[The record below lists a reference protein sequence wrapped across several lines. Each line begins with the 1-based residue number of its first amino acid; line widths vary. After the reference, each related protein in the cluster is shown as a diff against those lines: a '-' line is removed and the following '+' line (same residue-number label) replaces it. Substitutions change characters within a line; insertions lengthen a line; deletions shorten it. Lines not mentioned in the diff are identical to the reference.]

1 MARKFNRKAKRMFG
15 IFCGTVLGSMGIFAF
30 GIVNVA
36 QAQTEEY
43 TLSPGEIVYDNQ
55 FELVSYGDSGKIV
68 RGWDKTYTLV
78 DSRNKEHNLGRQT
91 VVYEP
96 STQTLTIW
104 GGGYR
109 FRQDGTVDRLDSKAE
124 ITDLSED
131 GFYKLSTRKY
141 VMTGDLITDDKNSV
155 EANKWAYMVAD
166 KSGNVQM
173 MNETQAL
180 KILDASWFASGPLKF
195 TVKEESLDLG
205 LDRVVDLSMV
215 MGSLQVVEDPY
226 NLGQKY
232 YSYTIRGGNG
242 GVGGDGGNGGAGGIG
257 GAGGS
262 GGIGGNGGT
271 GGVGGT
277 GGIGGIGG
285 AGGSGGDG
293 GTGGRGGDGG
303 NGGSGGAG
311 GNGGNL
317 DNSGYDQVIYG
328 RQSMALK
335 QLETGATSV
344 GVNFRISD
352 PFDYYGVIELRLSP
366 YGTTWSSAN
375 SKCRSIDVS
384 ADDDYYEFTGLN
396 PETRYQVEIGYF
408 PDTDDSEADDNFK
421 TMDVVRFWTNKITCD
436 FSIEILKNN
445 VGNVFGE
452 IGYSAKLS
460 SDYQI
465 DSAQVIIYGDDGRTE
480 IGHADLNISDLES
493 SYGVSG
499 SIQRSAPETNKYYLA
514 KLFVTTGGSSEQKVI
529 KTAKVTNPNYV
540 SDGTSTVSQQTQAE
554 TEAPETAAPVTA
566 AQISGNP
573 ENSYQGQ
580 KTVTEDVQQMEEA
593 TEPETEVEATE
604 EPETENASI
613 RVYNFTEQE
622 EESIGPGFGETNEND
637 KTED

>member
-1 MARKFNRKAKRMFG
+1 MARKFDRKAKRMFG
-15 IFCGTVLGSMGIFAF
+15 IFCGTVLGSIGIFAF

-68 RGWDKTYTLV
+68 RGWDKNYSLV
-78 DSRNKEHNLGRQT
+78 DSKNKEHNLGRQT

-109 FRQDGTVDRLDSKAE
+109 FRQDGTVDRLGTKAD

-131 GFYKLSTRKY
+131 GFYKLSNRKY

-155 EANKWAYMVAD
+155 EASKWAYMVAD

-180 KILDASWFASGPLKF
+180 KILDASWFSAGQLKF
-195 TVKEESLDLG
+195 TLKDETLDLG
-205 LDRVVDLSMV
+205 LDRVVDLAMV

-242 GVGGDGGNGGAGGIG
+242 GIGGDGGNGGAGGVG
-257 GAGGS
+257 GAGG
-262 GGIGGNGGT
+262 IGGSGGT
-271 GGVGGT
+271 GGT
-277 GGIGGIGG
+277 GGIGG
-285 AGGSGGDG
+285 AGGSGRNG
-293 GTGGRGGDGG
+293 GTGGSGCNGGDGG
-303 NGGSGGAG
+303 DGGSGGAG

-335 QLETGATSV
+335 QLETEATSV
-344 GVNFRISD
+344 GVNFKISD

-366 YGTTWSSAN
+366 YGTAWSSSN
-375 SKCRSIDVS
+375 RNCRTIDVN
-384 ADDDYYEFTGLN
+384 ADDDYYEFTGLK
-396 PETRYQVEIGYF
+396 PETRYQVAIGYF
-408 PDTDDSEADDNFK
+408 PDTDDSDADDNFK
-421 TMDVVRFWTNKITCD
+421 TMDVVRFWTKKISCD

-445 VGNVFGE
+445 IGLTFGE
-452 IGYSAKLS
+452 IGYNAKLS

-465 DSAQVIIYGDDGRTE
+465 DSARVVIYGDDGSTE
-480 IGHADLNISDLES
+480 IGSASLNTSDLSS
-493 SYGVSG
+493 SYGASG
-499 SIQRSAPETNKYYLA
+499 SIQRSAPETNRYYLA
-514 KLFVTTGGSSEQKVI
+514 KLFVTTGGSSEEQLI

-540 SDGTSTVSQQTQAE
+540 SDGTSTVSQRAQTE
-554 TEAPETAAPVTA
+554 TEAPETVVPETEAEQT
-566 AQISGNP
+566 SRDT
-573 ENSYQGQ
+573 ENSYAEQ
-580 KTVTEDVQQMEEA
+580 KTVTETTQKAEDISA
-593 TEPETEVEATE
+593 DETEEITE
-604 EPETENASI
+604 EPDTESGSV

-622 EESIGPGFGETNEND
+622 EESVGPGFGEENENV